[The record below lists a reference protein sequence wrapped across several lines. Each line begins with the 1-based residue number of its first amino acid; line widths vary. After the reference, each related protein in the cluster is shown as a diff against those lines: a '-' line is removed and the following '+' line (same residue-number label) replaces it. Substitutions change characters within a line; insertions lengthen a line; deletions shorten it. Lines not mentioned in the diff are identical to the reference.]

1 MENLK
6 DIMESQLEE
15 MRTIKDIAITAHNLA
30 AEQTTK
36 NNDLVFQLK
45 STQVKSERV
54 IQENSA
60 FLSSAK
66 KSLDDVVKSASK
78 ASLDPSSIAL
88 LDRLANNFE
97 DYVTTKRYEKELEKK
112 VSRYV
117 TIIFWGCS
125 FLVIVIICVVFFHI
139 LFI

>member
-6 DIMESQLEE
+6 DIMTSQLEE
-15 MRTIKDIAITAHNLA
+15 MRTIKDTAIKAHNLA

-36 NNDLVFQLK
+36 NNDLAFQLQ
-45 STQVKSERV
+45 STQEKWVRI
-54 IQENSA
+54 IQANSA

-66 KSLDDVVKSASK
+66 NSLDEVVKSAPK
-78 ASLDPSSIAL
+78 ASLDSSSIAL
-88 LDRLANNFE
+88 LNRLANSYE
-97 DYVTTKRYEKELEKK
+97 DYVATRRREKELEKK

-117 TIIFWGCS
+117 AIIFWGCS
-125 FLVIVIICVVFFHI
+125 SLVIVIICVVFFHI